1 MKKKILLIS
10 VKKVKKNLSK
20 IKKVNFLVVPSRAKK
35 NRNK

>member
-10 VKKVKKNLSK
+10 PKKVKKNLSK
-20 IKKVNFLVVPSRAKK
+20 IKKVNFSIALNRAKK